1 MDLFYNEVPMEKK
14 QRVHFHS
21 FMLDVHS
28 SMFVNKI
35 KLMLLFYAT
44 DNTILQTDDNE
55 DGSYHR
61 VMEIHVF
68 PERVMMTLRLVM
80 VVFVVGVK
88 AVNNNSFITQHHT
101 EICPHLSK
109 P

>member
-35 KLMLLFYAT
+35 KFILLFYAT
-44 DNTILQTDDNE
+44 DDTILQTDDNE
-55 DGSYHR
+55 DSSNYR
-61 VMEIHVF
+61 VMEVF
-68 PERVMMTLRLVM
+68 AERVMMTLRLV
-80 VVFVVGVK
+80 
-88 AVNNNSFITQHHT
+88 I
-101 EICPHLSK
+101 L
-109 P
+109 

>member
-44 DNTILQTDDNE
+44 DNTICKL
-55 DGSYHR
+55 
-61 VMEIHVF
+61 MI
-68 PERVMMTLRLVM
+68 MKM
-80 VVFVVGVK
+80 
-88 AVNNNSFITQHHT
+88 AVI
-101 EICPHLSK
+101 IG
-109 P
+109 